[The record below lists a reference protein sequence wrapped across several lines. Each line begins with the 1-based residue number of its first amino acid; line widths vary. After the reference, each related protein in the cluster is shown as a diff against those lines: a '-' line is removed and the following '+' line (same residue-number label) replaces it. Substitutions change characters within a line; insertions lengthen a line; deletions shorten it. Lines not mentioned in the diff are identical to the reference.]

1 MTLPIFS
8 ASDDPGPSFAELL
21 RRTGNPAPVP
31 ETDMHDRLEITHGT
45 TVVAVRFAD
54 GVVMAGDRRATSG
67 NLISHR
73 TMDKVYPADRHS
85 GVAIAGAAGPA
96 MDMVKLFQLQLE
108 HYEKVEGA
116 ELSLEGKANQ
126 LSAMVRSNLPAA
138 MQGLVVVPLFAGY
151 DLRRRSGRLFQ
162 YDVTGGRYEETN
174 FATTGSGSLHA
185 GTVIKLG
192 YKPDLARE
200 DAIDLAISALFNA
213 ADEDSATGGPDLVRG
228 IYPTMATITDQG
240 FQKVTDEEIKERFQ
254 QLVDRLSVPE
264 STATVGPSPTLDGL
278 EGGAGR

>member
-1 MTLPIFS
+1 MSLPIFS
-8 ASDDPGPSFAELL
+8 AGDDPGPSFAELL
-21 RRTGNPAPVP
+21 RRTSAASASASTSGDA
-31 ETDMHDRLEITHGT
+31 LEVTHGT
-45 TVVAVRFAD
+45 TVVAVRYAD

-73 TMDKVYPADRHS
+73 TMEKVYPADRHS

-96 MDMVKLFQLQLE
+96 MEMVKLFQLQLE

-151 DLRRRSGRLFQ
+151 DTRRRSGRLFQ

-192 YKPDLARE
+192 YRDGLARE
-200 DAIDLAISALFNA
+200 ETIDLAISALFNA

-228 IYPTMATITDQG
+228 IYPTMATITGNG
-240 FQKVTDEEIKERFQ
+240 FEKVDEAEIAERFRV
-254 QLVDRLSVPE
+254 LVERM
-264 STATVGPSPTLDGL
+264 STPDSTTTVGTAPTM
-278 EGGAGR
+278 GGRAR